1 MYFMNIFTNIAII
14 LIATNIKVNILYRT
28 LQNSI
33 MSSMKNIY
41 LEKYQYF
48 KGDMLTFPSVM
59 SQQNPYRKVRKRY
72 ENSQIVK

>member
-41 LEKYQYF
+41 LEKYQLF
-48 KGDMLTFPSVM
+48 KENMSTFPSVM
-59 SQQNPYRKVRKRY
+59 SQRNPYRKVRKRY
-72 ENSQIVK
+72 ESSQIVK